1 MKVGTLHE
9 AEEAKH
15 SSQQRDMAFYIL
27 TETSLADELRADYP
41 NGNIIYRED
50 YQKSFKK
57 EVRWADT
64 KVFLKKYAYFFE
76 AINCGYEVGT
86 GRSLS

>member
-1 MKVGTLHE
+1 MKLRKQSITQ
-9 AEEAKH
+9 H

-27 TETSLADELRADYP
+27 TETNLADELRADYP

-86 GRSLS
+86 GTSLS